1 LARTHYRSRR
11 EAEQRFPHKV
21 DIPVPSMTGLGGRL
35 NEMLVWSRENVA
47 ASERAQHGYVDRR
60 PGEFPTDYVR
70 FYFAAEDKAAEFKER
85 SG

>member
-1 LARTHYRSRR
+1 MPHLVRGFFLGDWRLADRG

-47 ASERAQHGYVDRR
+47 AGERAQHG
-60 PGEFPTDYVR
+60 
-70 FYFAAEDKAAEFKER
+70 
-85 SG
+85 